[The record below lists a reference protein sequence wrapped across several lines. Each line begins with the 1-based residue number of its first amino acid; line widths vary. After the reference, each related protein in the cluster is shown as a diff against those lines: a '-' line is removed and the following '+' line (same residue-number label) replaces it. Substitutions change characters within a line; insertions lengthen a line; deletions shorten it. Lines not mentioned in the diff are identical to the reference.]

1 MRAVPA
7 IAFVLIS
14 LLLLPTTAR
23 AEDPVEVS
31 RQVIARQIEAFLKDD
46 ADTAYS
52 FAAPGIKARYPDKAA
67 FFAMVRKSYA
77 PVYRPGNYAF
87 GRSKAV
93 GEGAMVLHEL
103 TISGRDGTDWKAVYK
118 LSRQPDGSYK
128 IDGVMIAP
136 DRVSKEI

>member
-46 ADTAYS
+46 ADTAY
-52 FAAPGIKARYPDKAA
+52 